1 MEEKKNLKHIA
12 IVEAKS
18 KAELIKKVNDAVDEY
33 GLNVIHYSIEQSIDS
48 KSYEDLWT
56 IELFFEGDMIFTYNL
71 SGEDKIIN
79 NFSNN
84 NQDRFM

>member
-33 GLNVIHYSIEQSIDS
+33 GLNVVHYSIEQTINT
-48 KSYEDLWT
+48 KNNFEDLWSME
-56 IELFFEGDMIFTYNL
+56 IFFEGDMVFDYNL
-71 SGEDKIIN
+71 SGEDAIM
-79 NFSNN
+79 SNWSN
-84 NQDRFM
+84 EIKSR

>member
-18 KAELIKKVNDAVDEY
+18 KTELIKKVNDAVDEY

-48 KSYEDLWT
+48 KSYETL
-56 IELFFEGDMIFTYNL
+56 
-71 SGEDKIIN
+71 
-79 NFSNN
+79 
-84 NQDRFM
+84 